1 MASVEAHT
9 QEPST
14 TTGKRGL
21 LGLKCRACGALQPAD
36 ERYVCG
42 DCFGPI
48 EPAYDL
54 ESLDPIALRF
64 EIENGPRS
72 LWRYAPFL
80 PVAEPATH
88 YPDGWTPLI
97 HAPRLGAALGVD
109 RLYLKD
115 DTRNPTLSFKDRPV
129 AIALARALELGLDTI
144 ACASTGN
151 LAGAVAAAA
160 ARNGLRAFVF
170 VPDTTEPGKIAS
182 AAAYGAHVVRV
193 RGTYDQVNRLCGRLA
208 DEHGW
213 GFVNFTLRPY
223 YAEGSKTLLFEC
235 AEQLG
240 WTLPHH
246 VVVPVGSGALLT
258 RTATAVAQL
267 RATRLVSDEHCH
279 IHAAQPAGCA
289 PVSDAVL
296 DGWRDVV
303 PVRTPNTI
311 AKSLAIGA
319 PSDGDR
325 SVEVVRDSSGSAA
338 AVSDDQI
345 TAAIADLATDEGIF
359 VEPAGGVVVA
369 TARTLAERGVFHPGE
384 SVVLYLT
391 GNGYKQEAG
400 AFELGPVIAADAD
413 AFHSEYAEVLR

>member
-1 MASVEAHT
+1 MAALSDVTAETRRSV
-9 QEPST
+9 
-14 TTGKRGL
+14 RL
-21 LGLKCRACGALQPAD
+21 LGLRCRACGVLQPAD

-42 DCFGPI
+42 ECFGPI
-48 EPAYDL
+48 EPAYDT
-54 ESLDPIALRF
+54 EAFDARELRF

-72 LWRYAPFL
+72 LWRYAPLL
-80 PVAEPATH
+80 PVAEPKTH
-88 YPDGWTPLI
+88 YAVGWTPLL
-97 HAPRLGAALGVD
+97 HAPRLGARLGIE

-129 AIALARALELGLDTI
+129 AVALARALELGLETI

-170 VPDTTEPGKIAS
+170 VPDVTEPGKIAS
-182 AAAYGAHVVRV
+182 AASYGAHVVRV

-208 DEHGW
+208 EERGW

-246 VVVPVGSGALLT
+246 VVIPVGSGALLT

-267 RATRLVSDEHCH
+267 RATHLVNGEHCH

-296 DGWRDVV
+296 DGWRDVA
-303 PVRTPNTI
+303 PVRTPATI

-325 SVEVVRDSSGSAA
+325 SVEVVRDSRGSAA
-338 AVSDDQI
+338 SVSDAEI
-345 TAAIADLATDEGIF
+345 AAAVHDLATTEGVF

-369 TARTLAERGVFHPGE
+369 TARALAARGVFHDGE

-391 GNGYKQEAG
+391 GNGYKQEPG
-400 AFELGPVIAADAD
+400 AFDLGPVIAADAD
-413 AFHSEYAEVLR
+413 EFAGAYAEVLR

>member
-1 MASVEAHT
+1 MAITSSAAT
-9 QEPST
+9 TPSAL
-14 TTGKRGL
+14 RGL
-21 LGLKCRACGALQPAD
+21 RCRACGVLQPAD
-36 ERYVCG
+36 ERYICG
-42 DCFGPI
+42 ECLGPI
-48 EPAYDL
+48 EPEYDL
-54 ESLDPIALRF
+54 ASFDTGLLRF
-64 EIENGPRS
+64 AIERGPRS
-72 LWRYAPFL
+72 LWRYAALL
-80 PVAEPATH
+80 PIADPPAHVAV
-88 YPDGWTPLI
+88 GWTPLLR
-97 HAPRLGAALGVD
+97 APRLGAALGIE
-109 RLYLKD
+109 RLYVKD

-160 ARNGLRAFVF
+160 AQRGLRAFVF
-170 VPDTTEPGKIAS
+170 VPETTEPGKIAS

-208 DEHGW
+208 DEHRW

-240 WTLPHH
+240 WELPHH

-267 RATRLVSDEHCH
+267 RATGLVNGEHCH

-296 DGWRDVV
+296 DNWRAVA
-303 PVRTPNTI
+303 PVRTPATI
-311 AKSLAIGA
+311 ARSLAIGA
-319 PSDGDR
+319 PADGDG
-325 SVEVVRDSSGSAA
+325 SVEVVRASHGSAA
-338 AVSDDQI
+338 SVSDDDI
-345 TAAIADLATDEGIF
+345 RGATALLAATEGVF

-369 TARTLAERGVFHPGE
+369 TARELARRGVFHNDE
-384 SVVLYLT
+384 TVVLYLT
-391 GNGYKQEAG
+391 GNGHKQEPV
-400 AFELGPVIAADAD
+400 ELSLREVIAADAD
-413 AFHSEYAEVLR
+413 EFAAAYTDVLA

>member
-1 MASVEAHT
+1 MATIQTESPGQEAAK
-9 QEPST
+9 S
-14 TTGKRGL
+14 RRALIGL
-21 LGLKCRACGALQPAD
+21 RCRACGELQPAD

-42 DCFGPI
+42 ECFGPI

-54 ESLDPIALRF
+54 ASLDRGVLRW

-72 LWRYAPFL
+72 LWRYAPLL
-80 PVAEPATH
+80 PVSAPASH
-88 YPDGWTPLI
+88 YEVGWTPLLA
-97 HAPRLGAALGVD
+97 APRLGAAIGVE
-109 RLYLKD
+109 RLFLKD

-151 LAGAVAAAA
+151 LAGSVAAAA
-160 ARNGLRAFVF
+160 ARNGLKAFVF
-170 VPDTTEPGKIAS
+170 VPDNTEPGKVAS

-246 VVVPVGSGALLT
+246 VIVPVGSGALLT
-258 RTATAVAQL
+258 RTATAVSQL
-267 RATRLVSDEHCH
+267 RAVGLVGDEHCH

-289 PVSDAVL
+289 PVSTAAL
-296 DGWRDVV
+296 EGWRDVA
-303 PVRTPNTI
+303 PVQTPDTI

-325 SVEVVRDSSGSAA
+325 AVEVIRESRGSAA
-338 AVSDDQI
+338 AVSDEQI
-345 TAAIADLATDEGIF
+345 TDAVRDLATNEGIF

-369 TARTLAERGVFHPGE
+369 TARTLAERGVFHAGE
-384 SVVLYLT
+384 TVVLYLT
-391 GNGYKQEAG
+391 GNGYKQEPA
-400 AFELGPVIAADAD
+400 ELHLLPAIAADAD
-413 AFHSEYAEVLR
+413 EFHQAYAEVLR

>member
-1 MASVEAHT
+1 MTTYASE
-9 QEPST
+9 T
-14 TTGKRGL
+14 TDALRVTRLSGFR
-21 LGLKCRACGALQPAD
+21 CRACGVLQPAD
-36 ERYVCG
+36 DRYVCAE
-42 DCFGPI
+42 CFGPI

-54 ESLDPIALRF
+54 RSLDVTALKF

-72 LWRYAPFL
+72 IWRYAPLL
-80 PVAEPATH
+80 PVAEPKTH
-88 YPDGWTPLI
+88 YPVGWTPLL
-97 HAPRLGAALGVD
+97 HAPRLGALFGIE

-115 DTRNPTLSFKDRPV
+115 DTHNPTLSFKDRPV
-129 AIALARALELGLDTI
+129 AVALARALELGLDTI

-170 VPDTTEPGKIAS
+170 VPENTEPGKIAS

-208 DEHGW
+208 DDHGW

-246 VVVPVGSGALLT
+246 VVIPVGSGALLT
-258 RTATAVAQL
+258 RTATAVSQL
-267 RATRLVSDEHCH
+267 REIGLVNGEHCH
-279 IHAAQPAGCA
+279 LHAAQPAGCA
-289 PVSDAVL
+289 PVSDAAL
-296 DGWRDVV
+296 DGWRDVR
-303 PVRTPNTI
+303 PVRTPDTI
-311 AKSLAIGA
+311 AKSLAIGS

-325 SVEVVRDSSGSAA
+325 SVEVVRDSHGSAA
-338 AVSDDQI
+338 SVNDAAVV
-345 TAAIADLATDEGIF
+345 AAVRDLATTEGVF

-369 TARTLAERGVFHPGE
+369 TARALAERGVFHAGE

-391 GNGYKQEAG
+391 GNGYKQEPG
-400 AFELGPVIAADAD
+400 DFELRDVIAPDAEEF
-413 AFHSEYAEVLR
+413 ATTYAEVLR